1 MSYIPLGFRTLPASA
16 DTTGLNP
23 GNLTNSF
30 SPQVLAT
37 TQQIIEVFHV
47 VIATATPGQTFAP
60 SPCTV
65 YLNQHPYTFT
75 YPAGGTEW
83 DPQQPLEVRFGSQV
97 DFCWGLASSAT
108 PVPVVTVWLR
118 YDPLLPGNAG

>member
-1 MSYIPLGFRTLPASA
+1 MSYVPLGFRVLPASA
-16 DTTGLNP
+16 DQTGLNA

-30 SPQVLAT
+30 SPQVLAV

-47 VIATATPGQTFAP
+47 VIAPAVAGTTFAP
-60 SPCTV
+60 APCTI
-65 YLNQHPYTFT
+65 YLDQHPYTFT

-83 DPQQPLEVRFGSQV
+83 DPVQPMEVRFGSQV
-97 DFCWGLASSAT
+97 DFCWGLAASAT

-118 YDPLLPGNAG
+118 YDPLLPGNS